1 MFDPQ
6 NEVMASAKELILKA
20 AGEAVAEGA
29 LPEQPLNSFT
39 VEIPADPGHGDLAT
53 NFAMVNAKA
62 LHMSPRAIASA
73 VADRL
78 YLDGSFFSRAEIAG
92 PGFINLFYNDSFYH
106 DTVAAAA
113 SENADYGRT
122 AEGQGK
128 KVMVEFVSANPTGP
142 MHIGNARGGAIGDVL
157 ASALERTGCEVT
169 REFYI
174 NDAGNQIRKF
184 SDSLFARYMQI
195 TDPEFPFPEDGY
207 HGGDITAHARAFAE
221 EYGTDHL
228 SGDETAL
235 KAALADYAL
244 PKNIAGLERDL
255 GTYGINYDVWFHES
269 SLYEDGTVDRIM
281 SILESKG
288 ATYEQDGAIWLRTS
302 DYLRDLYRRQ
312 GKTDAEIEKLELKDD
327 VLRRGNGFYTYF
339 AADIAYHYNKFV
351 IRGFDKVINVWGA
364 DHHGHVARLK
374 AAMDAVGVDSDK
386 LDIVLMQ
393 MVELVRDGKPTK
405 VSKRTG
411 NAITLTDLLE
421 EVPRDAARFFF
432 NLREPNS
439 HFQFDL
445 DLAVKEEKDNPV
457 YYVQYAHARICSIL
471 RALASDGYD
480 VSGSVPFNAS
490 LLSTDEEKALIRK
503 IAAFPGEIAQSA
515 KDYDPSRITRYA
527 IDTATLF
534 HRFYTV
540 CRVKDSGS
548 PELTAARTAL
558 TIASRHV
565 IANALGCLGVSAPEV
580 M

>member
-6 NEVMASAKELILKA
+6 KEVMTQARELILKA

-29 LPEQPLNSFT
+29 LPALPLNGFN
-39 VEIPADPGHGDLAT
+39 VEIPADPSHGDLAT

-62 LHMSPRAIASA
+62 LRMSPRAIAQA

-78 YLDGSFFSRAEIAG
+78 FLDGSFFSRCEIAG
-92 PGFINLFYNDSFYH
+92 PGFINLFYNASFY
-106 DTVAAAA
+106 DRTVRAAVR
-113 SENADYGRT
+113 EDREYGHT
-122 AEGQGK
+122 DAGKGK

-157 ASALERTGCEVT
+157 SSALAFTGCGVT

-184 SDSLFARYMQI
+184 SDSLYARYRQI
-195 TDPEFPFPEDGY
+195 TDAEFPFPEDGY
-207 HGGDITAHARAFAE
+207 RGADITAHARNFAALF
-221 EYGTDHL
+221 GTDHL
-228 SGDETAL
+228 AGDEEGL
-235 KAALADYAL
+235 KKALADYAL
-244 PKNIAGLERDL
+244 PLNIAGLERDL
-255 GTYGINYDVWFHES
+255 ATYGIDYDVWFRES
-269 SLYEDGTVDRIM
+269 SLYADGTVDRIM
-281 SILESKG
+281 SILEEKG
-288 ATYEQDGAIWLRTS
+288 ATYELDGAVWLRTS
-302 DYLRDLYRRQ
+302 EYLKALFLRQ
-312 GKTDAEIEKLELKDD
+312 GKSEAEIEKLEVKDD
-327 VLRRGNGFYTYF
+327 VLRRSNGFYTYF

-351 IRGFDKVINVWGA
+351 VRGFDKVINVWGA
-364 DHHGHVARLK
+364 DHHGHVARLQ
-374 AAMDAVGVDSDK
+374 AAMDAVGVDSSK
-386 LDIVLMQ
+386 LDVVLMQ

-421 EVPRDAARFFF
+421 EVPIDAARFFF

-445 DLAVKEEKDNPV
+445 DLAVKQEKDNPV
-457 YYVQYAHARICSIL
+457 YYVQYAHARICSSL

-480 VSGSVPFNAS
+480 VSDALSFDAS
-490 LLSTDEEKALIRK
+490 LLSTEDEEALIRK
-503 IAAFPGEIAQSA
+503 IAAFPGEIAASA
-515 KDYDPSRITRYA
+515 ADYDPSRITRYV

-540 CRVKDSGS
+540 CRVKDAGS

-558 TIASRHV
+558 TIAAKHV
-565 IANALGCLGVSAPEV
+565 IANALECLGISAPEV